1 MRLEDMKHEFPKM
14 PENMRAMIEREVE
27 KQMKTSTEQSSRENN
42 RKGSSTGSENSKSS
56 TGGGNS
62 KSSTGGGNSKSSTGS
77 KNRGSARRR
86 SKRMARR
93 TLVAALVA
101 AMALGTTV
109 FAGVVYQMHAKS
121 AGKYAV
127 EVKTEGNGGESAGT
141 EDIERT
147 NVEIPKVKM
156 ELSYVPEGMV
166 ETETG
171 KYSYEDNLYSGGIS
185 IAFYAMD
192 TGDAQFEMLEK
203 GVIASE
209 EMNVNGY
216 SGVYLEYQ
224 NLSEDEISFNQRIYV
239 AYTDVHYVMEMF
251 VGSDMTKEEAL
262 KVAEGV
268 KLTPV
273 TDETEAQNI
282 VCDYSWSG
290 YLAGLEE
297 AEATEEF
304 SETAVDKSELSNTHA
319 VGESFTFN
327 TFASDV
333 DRSLSVKV
341 ADVQICDDINL
352 LDTSKL
358 EQDEIAE
365 LSKVTDQNGKL
376 LTTELS
382 YVKWGDGVDSLSEI
396 VKTKEVGQ
404 KLIYATVEYTNPND
418 FELNDVLF
426 NAGLVK
432 MREDGNVM
440 RMYFGE
446 TGDGWDEVQYSGPAM
461 YREMWYYDVHGGE
474 RGNNYIT
481 KIGAGETVTV
491 HMAWVVPEEEL
502 SYCYLN
508 LDPYGGCY
516 EFSNTSLTLGYV
528 DINQ

>member
-1 MRLEDMKHEFPKM
+1 MRLENMEHEFPKM

-27 KQMKTSTEQSSRENN
+27 KQMKTTTEQSREDSRN
-42 RKGSSTGSENSKSS
+42 GSSTGSENSKSS
-56 TGGGNS
+56 TGSKNS
-62 KSSTGGGNSKSSTGS
+62 RSSTGS
-77 KNRGSARRR
+77 ENRGSARRR
-86 SKRMARR
+86 KSKRMARR
-93 TLVAALVA
+93 TLIAALVA

-141 EDIERT
+141 EDIEQT

-185 IAFYAMD
+185 IAFYVMD

-262 KVAEGV
+262 KVAKGV

-273 TDETEAQNI
+273 TGEAADDNVVSGYTWTDYLASLTEA
-282 VCDYSWSG
+282 
-290 YLAGLEE
+290 EE
-297 AEATEEF
+297 TQEF
-304 SETAVDKSELSNTHA
+304 SETAVDKSKLSNTHA
-319 VGESFTFN
+319 VGEDFTVYAD
-327 TFASDV
+327 ASGV
-333 DRSLSVKV
+333 SRSLKVKV
-341 ADVQICDDINL
+341 SDVQICDDINL

-358 EQDEIAE
+358 QQDEIAE
-365 LSKVTDQNGKL
+365 LNKVTEESGKL

-396 VKTKEVGQ
+396 VKTREVEQ

-502 SYCYLN
+502 PYCYLN
-508 LDPYGGCY
+508 LDPYCGCY
-516 EFSNTSLTLGYV
+516 EFSNTSLALGYV

>member
-1 MRLEDMKHEFPKM
+1 MRLEDMEHEFPKM
-14 PENMRAMIEREVE
+14 PDNMRAMVEREVE
-27 KQMKTSTEQSSRENN
+27 RQMKTTTEHSRETGKAAARTTAGKPANAARTTGRATS
-42 RKGSSTGSENSKSS
+42 RK
-56 TGGGNS
+56 
-62 KSSTGGGNSKSSTGS
+62 
-77 KNRGSARRR
+77 

-93 TLVAALVA
+93 TLIAALVA

-109 FAGVVYQMHAKS
+109 FAGVVYQMHVKS

-127 EVKTEGNGGESAGT
+127 EVRTEGNGGETAGT
-141 EDIERT
+141 EGNEQAS
-147 NVEIPKVKM
+147 VEIPKVKM

-171 KYSYEDNLYSGGIS
+171 KYSYEDNLYCGGVS
-185 IAFYAMD
+185 LVFYAMD
-192 TGDAQFEMLEK
+192 TGDDQFELLEK
-203 GVIASE
+203 DVIASE

-224 NLSEDEISFNQRIYV
+224 NLNKDEIGYNQRIYV

-273 TDETEAQNI
+273 TEEAAADNVVSGYTWTDYLASLTEA
-282 VCDYSWSG
+282 
-290 YLAGLEE
+290 EE
-297 AEATEEF
+297 TPEF
-304 SETAVDKSELSNTHA
+304 SETAVDKSRLSNTHA
-319 VGESFTFN
+319 VGESFTAYAD
-327 TFASDV
+327 ASGV
-333 DRSLSVKV
+333 SRSLEVKV
-341 ADVQICDDINL
+341 SDVQICDDINL
-352 LDTSKL
+352 LDTAKL

-365 LSKVTDQNGKL
+365 LNKVTDESGNL

-382 YVKWGDGVDSLSEI
+382 YVKWGDGVDSLSEV
-396 VKTKEVGQ
+396 VKTKEVEQ

-432 MREDGNVM
+432 MKEDGNVM

-446 TGDGWDEVQYSGPAM
+446 TGDDWDGVQYSGPAM

-502 SYCYLN
+502 PYCYLN
-508 LDPYGGCY
+508 LDTFGGCY
-516 EFSNTSLTLGYV
+516 EFSDTSLALGYV
-528 DINQ
+528 DINK

>member
-14 PENMRAMIEREVE
+14 PDNMRAMVEREVE
-27 KQMKTSTEQSSRENN
+27 KQMKTTTEHSRETEKTAGKAAAKATAGKSANAARTTGRSSR
-42 RKGSSTGSENSKSS
+42 K
-56 TGGGNS
+56 
-62 KSSTGGGNSKSSTGS
+62 
-77 KNRGSARRR
+77 

-127 EVKTEGNGGESAGT
+127 EVKAEGNGGETAGT
-141 EDIERT
+141 EGMGQT
-147 NVEIPKVKM
+147 GAEIPKVKM
-156 ELSYVPEGMV
+156 DLSYVPEGMV

-171 KYSYEDNLYSGGIS
+171 KYSYEDNLYHGGVS

-192 TGDAQFEMLEK
+192 TGDDQFEMLEK

-209 EMNVNGY
+209 EINVNGY

-251 VGSDMTKEEAL
+251 IGSDMAKEEAL

-282 VCDYSWSG
+282 VCDYSWSD
-290 YLAGLEE
+290 YLTSLEE

-333 DRSLSVKV
+333 DRSLTVKV

-358 EQDEIAE
+358 DQDGKKE
-365 LSKVTDQNGKL
+365 LDEATDESGKL

-396 VKTKEVGQ
+396 VKTREVEQ

-432 MREDGNVM
+432 MKEDGNVM

-446 TGDGWDEVQYSGPAM
+446 TGDDWDEVQYSGPAM
-461 YREMWYYDVHGGE
+461 HREMWYYDVHGGE

-502 SYCYLN
+502 PYCYLN
-508 LDPYGGCY
+508 LDTFGGCY
-516 EFSNTSLTLGYV
+516 EFSDTSLATGYV

>member
-14 PENMRAMIEREVE
+14 PDNMRAMVEREVE
-27 KQMKTSTEQSSRENN
+27 KQMKTTTEHSRETEKTAGKAAAKATAGKSANAARTTGRSSR
-42 RKGSSTGSENSKSS
+42 K
-56 TGGGNS
+56 
-62 KSSTGGGNSKSSTGS
+62 
-77 KNRGSARRR
+77 

-127 EVKTEGNGGESAGT
+127 EVKTEGNGGETAGT
-141 EDIERT
+141 EGMGQT
-147 NVEIPKVKM
+147 GAEIPKVKM
-156 ELSYVPEGMV
+156 DLSYVPEGMV

-171 KYSYEDNLYSGGIS
+171 KYSYEDNLYHGGVS

-192 TGDAQFEMLEK
+192 TGDDQFEMLEK

-209 EMNVNGY
+209 EINVNGY

-251 VGSDMTKEEAL
+251 IGSDMAKEEAL

-282 VCDYSWSG
+282 VCDYSWSD
-290 YLAGLEE
+290 YLTSLEE

-333 DRSLSVKV
+333 DRSLTVKV

-358 EQDEIAE
+358 DQDGKKE
-365 LSKVTDQNGKL
+365 LDEATDESGKL

-396 VKTKEVGQ
+396 VKTREVEQ

-432 MREDGNVM
+432 MKEDGNVM

-446 TGDGWDEVQYSGPAM
+446 TGDDWDEVQYSGPAM
-461 YREMWYYDVHGGE
+461 HREMWYYDVHGGE

-502 SYCYLN
+502 PYCYLN
-508 LDPYGGCY
+508 LDTFGGCY
-516 EFSNTSLTLGYV
+516 EFSDTSLATGYV

>member
-1 MRLEDMKHEFPKM
+1 MDMRLEDMKHEFPKM
-14 PENMRAMIEREVE
+14 PDNMRAMVEREVE
-27 KQMKTSTEQSSRENN
+27 KQMKTTTEHSRETEKTAGKAAAKATAGKSANAARTTGRSSR
-42 RKGSSTGSENSKSS
+42 K
-56 TGGGNS
+56 
-62 KSSTGGGNSKSSTGS
+62 
-77 KNRGSARRR
+77 

-127 EVKTEGNGGESAGT
+127 EVKTEGNGGETAGT
-141 EDIERT
+141 EGMGQT
-147 NVEIPKVKM
+147 GAEIPKVKM
-156 ELSYVPEGMV
+156 DLSYVPEGMV

-171 KYSYEDNLYSGGIS
+171 KYSYEDNLYHGGVS

-192 TGDAQFEMLEK
+192 TGDDQFEMLEK

-209 EMNVNGY
+209 EINVNGY

-251 VGSDMTKEEAL
+251 IGSDMAKEEAL

-282 VCDYSWSG
+282 VCDYSWSD
-290 YLAGLEE
+290 YLTSLEE

-333 DRSLSVKV
+333 DRSLTVKV

-358 EQDEIAE
+358 DQDGKKE
-365 LSKVTDQNGKL
+365 LDEATDESGKL

-396 VKTKEVGQ
+396 VKTREVEQ

-432 MREDGNVM
+432 MKEDGNVM

-446 TGDGWDEVQYSGPAM
+446 TGDDWDEVQYSGPAM
-461 YREMWYYDVHGGE
+461 HREMWYYDVHGGE

-502 SYCYLN
+502 PYCYLN
-508 LDPYGGCY
+508 LDTFGGCY
-516 EFSNTSLTLGYV
+516 EFSDTSLATGYV

>member
-1 MRLEDMKHEFPKM
+1 MRLEDMEREFPKM

-27 KQMKTSTEQSSRENN
+27 KQMKTSTEHSRETEKTTGKTAAKATAGKSANAARTTGRSSR
-42 RKGSSTGSENSKSS
+42 K
-56 TGGGNS
+56 
-62 KSSTGGGNSKSSTGS
+62 
-77 KNRGSARRR
+77 

-93 TLVAALVA
+93 TLIAALVA

-127 EVKTEGNGGESAGT
+127 EVKTEGNSGETAGT
-141 EDIERT
+141 EGLEQT

-171 KYSYEDNLYSGGIS
+171 KYSYEDNLYHGGVS
-185 IAFYAMD
+185 IVFYAMD
-192 TGDAQFEMLEK
+192 TGDDQFEVLEK

-224 NLSEDEISFNQRIYV
+224 NLSEDEISYNQRIYV

-251 VGSDMTKEEAL
+251 IGSDMTKEEAL

-273 TDETEAQNI
+273 TEGDEETNAVSGYTWSDYLASLTEA
-282 VCDYSWSG
+282 
-290 YLAGLEE
+290 EE
-297 AEATEEF
+297 TQEF
-304 SETAVDKSELSNTHA
+304 SETAVDKSKLSNTHA
-319 VGESFTFN
+319 VGEDFTVYAD
-327 TFASDV
+327 ASGV
-333 DRSLSVKV
+333 NRSLEVKV
-341 ADVQICDDINL
+341 SDVQICDDINL

-358 EQDEIAE
+358 QQDEIAE
-365 LSKVTDQNGKL
+365 LNKVTDGSGKL

-382 YVKWGDGVDSLSEI
+382 YVKRGDGVDSLSEI
-396 VKTKEVGQ
+396 VKTREVEQ

-418 FELNDVLF
+418 FELNNVLF
-426 NAGLVK
+426 FGSLVK
-432 MREDGNVM
+432 MKEDGNVM

-446 TGDGWDEVQYSGPAM
+446 TGDDWDDVQYSGPAM
-461 YREMWYYDVHGGE
+461 HREMWYYDVHGGE
-474 RGNNYIT
+474 RGNNYIAN
-481 KIGAGETVTV
+481 IGAGETVTV

-502 SYCYLN
+502 PYCYLN
-508 LDPYGGCY
+508 LDTYGGCY
-516 EFSNTSLTLGYV
+516 EFSDTSLALGYV
-528 DINQ
+528 DLNQ